1 MRAVFQR
8 VSEAS
13 VKVNDEII
21 SSIKKGG
28 LIFVGVEKGDNIDDV
43 NYIIDKCLNLR
54 VFEDNAG
61 KMNLSVYDINC
72 ELLVVSQFTLCA
84 DTRKGRR
91 PSFISAADPEL
102 GKKLYEDVIK
112 GISSKGIIVKTGI
125 FQADMKVNLINDG
138 PVTILLDS
146 KKIF

>member
-13 VKVNDEII
+13 IKVNDEII

-28 LIFVGVEKGDNIDDV
+28 LIFLGVEKGDKIDDV
-43 NYIIDKCLNLR
+43 NYIIDKCVNLR
-54 VFEDNAG
+54 IFEDNEG
-61 KMNLSVYDINC
+61 KMNLSVEDIKG

-84 DTRKGRR
+84 DSRKGRR
-91 PSFISAADPEL
+91 PSFISAADPAL

-112 GISSKGIIVKTGI
+112 GISLKGISVKTGI
-125 FQADMKVNLINDG
+125 FQADMKVSLINDG
-138 PVTILLDS
+138 PVTILIDS
-146 KKIF
+146 RKKF